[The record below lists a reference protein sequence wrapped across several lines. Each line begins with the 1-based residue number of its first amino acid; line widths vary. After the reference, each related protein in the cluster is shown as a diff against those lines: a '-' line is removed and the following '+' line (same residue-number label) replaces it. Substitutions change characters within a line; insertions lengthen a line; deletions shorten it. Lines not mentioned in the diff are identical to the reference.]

1 MSWFKQTFAKNKVYL
16 LIFVFIIM
24 AHLPVALY
32 KIVFIK
38 PALILMTIFFF
49 SIFKETRPSQLILI
63 LFGLIE
69 DFLGSFLIGIS
80 SFSYVLISLC
90 AIVNTRGLLQ
100 QRFNV
105 VWIVLAISL
114 AIVYCLNALALS
126 VYMQSNYFT
135 QDMLVEYLASILL
148 YPLLHLVYLK
158 KINWFRN

>member
-1 MSWFKQTFAKNKVYL
+1 MSWFKQALIKNKVYL
-16 LIFVFIIM
+16 LILLFIIM
-24 AHLPVALY
+24 AHLPVGLY
-32 KIVFIK
+32 KIIIIK

-49 SIFKETRPSQLILI
+49 SIFKETRPNQLILI
-63 LFGLIE
+63 VFGLIE

-105 VWIVLAISL
+105 VWIVLALSL
-114 AIVYCLNALALS
+114 AIVYCLNAIALS
-126 VYMQSNYFT
+126 VYMQGNYFT
-135 QDMLVEYLASILL
+135 QDMFVEYLASILL

-158 KINWFRN
+158 KINWFRY